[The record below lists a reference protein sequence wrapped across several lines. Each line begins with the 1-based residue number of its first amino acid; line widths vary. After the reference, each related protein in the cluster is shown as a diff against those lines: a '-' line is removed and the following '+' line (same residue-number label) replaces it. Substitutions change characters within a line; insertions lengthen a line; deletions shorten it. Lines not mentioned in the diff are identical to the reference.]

1 MTRLA
6 RVGAMALGGSVCGC
20 FGGLLLGAV
29 LGLLFGLWRDDV
41 SLGLS
46 GALLGYL
53 LLGLVG
59 AAVGAWLGLRE
70 PPGDFVPTMERKSPA
85 PRCPPPGPEA
95 EWHPADTRKPS

>member
-20 FGGLLLGAV
+20 FAGLLLGAV
-29 LGLLFGLWRDDV
+29 LGLLFGLWRGDV

-53 LLGLVG
+53 LLGLAG
-59 AAVGAWLGLRE
+59 AAVGALLGLRDA
-70 PPGDFVPTMERKSPA
+70 PGDSVPTVARKSPG
-85 PRCPPPGPEA
+85 PRRPEPAA
-95 EWHPADTRKPS
+95 EDELQPANTRRHP